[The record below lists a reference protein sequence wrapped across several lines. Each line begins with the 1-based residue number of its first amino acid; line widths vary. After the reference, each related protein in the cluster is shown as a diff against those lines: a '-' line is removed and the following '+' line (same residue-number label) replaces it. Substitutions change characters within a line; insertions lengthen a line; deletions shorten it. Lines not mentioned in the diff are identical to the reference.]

1 MAPTLTLSSP
11 TAAIISVVNCP
22 TKDLDDAPPRQV
34 PYGGDIHKLR
44 DDIFD
49 AGLEAKY
56 RAEDARIRGLPAW
69 SSIIANPTATQVR
82 FKYQANG
89 RYLEFLS
96 LFLTGE
102 RQVDISF
109 SRRHALIVFLV
120 NGLEECHS
128 QYVRRRIPEEFERLQ
143 MISSDE
149 LELQVWQAFIR
160 ATHLNLGVRNY
171 ATDEDRKTYKFFEP
185 VNRIRQLAIHR
196 TSTYKWN
203 FDTRIIKGAAACA
216 QYLGDDALVAK
227 IELLVK
233 VLYVDASGVSE
244 YAVTDDE
251 RNRAYNLLWPTSRQ
265 PETTHQLLEKV
276 QNLAEKSSYGFCQ
289 RHLPK
294 ELAGFE
300 CTAAEHFELSQWRQ
314 IIMYRCHSTEDED
327 SFAELDMKLQKA
339 DVSLLRNAASHREC
353 LVLYSGG
360 DGFYDDSGKLKAY
373 MRTAKAYV
381 RALGDEKTALEIETL
396 KTEVLS
402 SLSKRYNDDWLDPQ
416 WCDNRDLELI
426 RQSLERKRL
435 HWDRLHRW
443 FWDSMEVNISPLLP
457 LYGRAEV
464 RLNLLG
470 EKLRLNDTAPGSSQ
484 DAVGGETSCESAAE
498 LPIDRLPW
506 PSLADLEPLDKL
518 SYEEVSSSSTNPTNY
533 HDEDTDEGD
542 DEGTR
547 DGNADDVEDIEWV
560 CSGVA
565 AGQGIAVGCWNSEHD
580 DVALANADSTDEDT
594 DQGTDADGWDTDE
607 TADTDETDDTDETA
621 DTNDTEDFEWLCPDP
636 AADRGVAVGGW
647 NNA

>member
-1 MAPTLTLSSP
+1 MASTLPLSSP
-11 TAAIISVVNCP
+11 SAAIIS
-22 TKDLDDAPPRQV
+22 
-34 PYGGDIHKLR
+34 LR

-49 AGLEAKY
+49 AGIEAKY

-89 RYLEFLS
+89 HDLGFLS
-96 LFLTGE
+96 LILTGE
-102 RQVDISF
+102 WQVDISF
-109 SRRHALIVFLV
+109 SRRHALIVFLL
-120 NGLEECHS
+120 NSLEECHS

-160 ATHLNLGVRNY
+160 APHLNLGVRDY

-203 FDTRIIKGAAACA
+203 FDTRIIKGAAARA

-233 VLYVDASGVSE
+233 VLYADAGGVFE

-251 RNRAYNLLWPTSRQ
+251 RNRAYNLLWPISRQ
-265 PETTHQLLEKV
+265 PETTHQLLDKV

-289 RHLPK
+289 RHLPE
-294 ELAGFE
+294 ELVGFE
-300 CTAAEHFELSQWRQ
+300 RTAAEHFELAQWRQ
-314 IIMYRCHSTEDED
+314 IIMYRCHSTEDKDED

-339 DVSLLRNAASHREC
+339 DVSSLRNAASHREC

-360 DGFYDDSGKLKAY
+360 DGFYDDSPKLKAY
-373 MRTAKAYV
+373 MKTARAYV

-396 KTEVLS
+396 ENEVLP

-416 WCDNRDLELI
+416 WCDDRDLERI
-426 RQSLERKRL
+426 RQSLESKRL
-435 HWDRLHRW
+435 HWDRQHRW

-457 LYGRAEV
+457 LYRRAEV
-464 RLNLLG
+464 RLYLLG
-470 EKLRLNDTAPGSSQ
+470 EKLRPNDTAPESSE
-484 DAVGGETSCESAAE
+484 DAVGETS
-498 LPIDRLPW
+498 
-506 PSLADLEPLDKL
+506 
-518 SYEEVSSSSTNPTNY
+518 Y
-533 HDEDTDEGD
+533 TDEGD
-542 DEGTR
+542 DEETR
-547 DGNADDVEDIEWV
+547 DGNADDLEDIEWV
-560 CSGVA
+560 CPDVA
-565 AGQGIAVGCWNSEHD
+565 ANQRIAVGCWNSEHD
-580 DVALANADSTDEDT
+580 DVALAKADSADEDT

-607 TADTDETDDTDETA
+607 TDDTDETA
-621 DTNDTEDFEWLCPDP
+621 DTNYTEDFEWLCPDP
-636 AADRGVAVGGW
+636 AAEHGVARGGW
-647 NNA
+647 NDV